1 MMNKQKLNDRISKLE
16 KLLKNESGYRK
27 FAVDSIQSDLDEMD
41 DLISNLA
48 ANVDDVDDPRL
59 STAFERLVRA
69 FDNMQK
75 TASSLN

>member
-1 MMNKQKLNDRISKLE
+1 MNKQTLNGRISKLE

-27 FAVDSIQSDLDEMD
+27 FAIDSIQSDLDEMD
-41 DLISNLA
+41 DLIGDLA

-59 STAFERLVRA
+59 STAFERLARA

-75 TASSLN
+75 TANTLD